1 MQFIINGVIRS
12 MTQQE
17 KMLELKTLLLGKN
30 MTVNQNNSF
39 LIVDLYMTNYSIIF
53 YGSDDEFEIRK
64 IKKVEIDGKDAMI
77 RISSS
82 NHMYIIPYSQ
92 IN

>member
-17 KMLELKTLLLGKN
+17 KILELKTLLLGKN

-39 LIVDLYMTNYSIIF
+39 SIVDVYMTNYSIIF
-53 YGSDDEFEIRK
+53 YGNNDEFEIRK
-64 IKKVEIDGKDAMI
+64 IKKVEIDGKDGMI

-82 NHMYIIPYSQ
+82 NHIYIIPYLHSS
-92 IN
+92 